1 MTDEYILG
9 VDFGSEYIRVST
21 SHINRSFLP
30 FPIPQVVE
38 FGGDRNLRNILM
50 LTPEMDDFEEIGDD
64 VFNSGV
70 LKDAEEFIYHSLSP
84 QMFQRGQ
91 PGKALE
97 ILLAYIHRELKLNT
111 IPETQI
117 QDWQTIITFPV
128 EVTEHEAQIWKHAF
142 ASSGFPNPKVISAI
156 AAIYYSYFQDKSVP
170 GTYFIVDCGA
180 SRTRMAICQVGNNG
194 DIHVLN
200 SMFGDPGGRAFDK
213 VISEYFSNTLAEST
227 IFSTCH
233 QLELTNFAEELKK
246 TFARKWSSGE
256 QRVEYV
262 YQIPS
267 EKVVLALDRDEFES
281 SSLAGE
287 LISKFY
293 YLAENLLEESG
304 QAPSDIAGILLA
316 GGGANW
322 PFVKQW
328 AEKLVDKSDVHLAD
342 RPEESIVRGMPYVYV
357 NNPNVTILDR
367 KQHSDQRILVVDEYS
382 ERILP
387 STPPSP
393 RLPASKAKSP
403 WKVFWVEFLGGLVGF
418 LGLGWFFYL
427 DTFWAGCL
435 SLLGW
440 WIVIALLVIGV
451 IASLFNP
458 LFLLIIIPVWIFV
471 PLFSAIIA
479 MRKYKVSVLPDSQIG
494 VCCE

>member
-1 MTDEYILG
+1 MVDEYLLG
-9 VDFGSEYIRVST
+9 IDFGSEYIRVST
-21 SHINRSFLP
+21 SQINRTFLP

-38 FGGDRNLRNILM
+38 FGGGRSLRNILM
-50 LTPEMDDFEEIGDD
+50 LTPEMDDYEEIGDD
-64 VFNSGV
+64 VFNSGI
-70 LKDAEEFIYHSLSP
+70 LENSEKYIFHSLSP
-84 QMFQRGQ
+84 ELFRKGRPGQ
-91 PGKALE
+91 AFE
-97 ILLAYIHRELKLNT
+97 ILLTYIQRELKLDT
-111 IPETQI
+111 ISETQI
-117 QDWQTIITFPV
+117 NQWRTIITYPLGYMPQ
-128 EVTEHEAQIWKHAF
+128 EVKDWENTFEAL
-142 ASSGFPNPKVISAI
+142 GFPNPEVVSATT
-156 AAIYYSYFQDKSVP
+156 AILYSYFQEKPIP
-170 GTYFIVDCGA
+170 GMYLIVDCGA
-180 SRTRMAICQVGNNG
+180 SRTRMAICKVEGSG
-194 DIHVLN
+194 DTHILY
-200 SMFGDPGGRAFDK
+200 SKLGDPGGRAFDK
-213 VISEYFSNTLAEST
+213 VISEHFSNTLAEST
-227 IFSTCH
+227 IFSTSH

-246 TFARKWSSGE
+246 TFARKWSAGE

-293 YLAENLLEESG
+293 HLAENLFEESE
-304 QAPSDIAGILLA
+304 QIPSGITGILLA

-328 AEKLVDKSDVHLAD
+328 AEKLVGKDRVHLAD
-342 RPEESIVRGMPYVYV
+342 RPEESIVRGMHFVYA
-357 NNPNVTILDR
+357 NNPNVIILDQ
-367 KQHSDQRILVVDEYS
+367 KQ
-382 ERILP
+382 
-387 STPPSP
+387 PPVPGGPGGDVIPPTSP
-393 RLPASKAKSP
+393 APHPPPQPAKAKSP
-403 WKVFWVEFLGGLVGF
+403 WRVFWVEFLGGLVGF

-479 MRKYKVSVLPDSQIG
+479 MRKYKVSVLSD
-494 VCCE
+494 